1 MPWGNM
7 NIPPPKLLTS
17 LPDAS
22 NLRMVGRFDPTQ
34 VFAPH
39 LSATQMDLPS
49 GSISTALVAPHALSS
64 GIFAQFS
71 TVAYGLGRSLTG
83 WTLPWVYAPPAN
95 IASAATIAGAS
106 MNLTRHECDITIP
119 PLMLCRSPAPNH
131 RAQWPCPYL
140 FAPPGDGAP
149 KRPSRQGRQG
159 SAPASANAWRR
170 PEARR

>member
-1 MPWGNM
+1 M
-7 NIPPPKLLTS
+7 NIPSPKFLTS

-49 GSISTALVAPHALSS
+49 GSISTALVAPHSLPS

-71 TVAYGLGRSLTG
+71 TVAYGLGKSLTG

-95 IASAATIAGAS
+95 IASAARMAGAS
-106 MNLTRHECDITIP
+106 VSLTRFECDIAVP
-119 PLMLCRSPAPNH
+119 PSNF
-131 RAQWPCPYL
+131 L
-140 FAPPGDGAP
+140 F
-149 KRPSRQGRQG
+149 
-159 SAPASANAWRR
+159 N
-170 PEARR
+170 